1 MLLRSGATELL
12 PADLCFNES
21 TETFHFNWR
30 NYLSML
36 YRELEAAASIS
47 VQLTQRS
54 KQCKFSDTV
63 NNREESGSLVKF
75 ATSLFLDSKPKIR
88 QNAGSRKDG
97 PLDPDSPV
105 ATFSDD
111 LISGGGFEG
120 VEVAYDEDE
129 DQIDDH
135 TMLPVRKLA
144 QLILAAGT
152 YNIGVDG
159 RCREVRRARRR
170 KLWTRTQQSDA
181 KPLIDNTIDVGM
193 QDSRLQQLTFER
205 RGEGKVAMMMLML
218 QVQIVLERSQTI
230 CPGRRQIQW

>member
-12 PADLCFNES
+12 PADLCFDES

-30 NYLSML
+30 NYLIML
-36 YRELEAAASIS
+36 YHELEAAASIS

-54 KQCKFSDTV
+54 KQCKVSDTV
-63 NNREESGSLVKF
+63 NDREESGSLVKF
-75 ATSLFLDSKPKIR
+75 ATSLFLDAKSKIR
-88 QNAGSRKDG
+88 QNTDSRKDG
-97 PLDPDSPV
+97 PLDHDSSV
-105 ATFSDD
+105 ATFSGD
-111 LISGGGFEG
+111 LIAGGGFEG
-120 VEVAYDEDE
+120 VGLGNDEDE
-129 DQIDDH
+129 DQFDDH
-135 TMLPVRKLA
+135 TLLPARNLA

-170 KLWTRTQQSDA
+170 KIWTRTQQADT
-181 KPLIDNTIDVGM
+181 KQLIDNTIDVGRH
-193 QDSRLQQLTFER
+193 DSRSQQLIFER